1 MKTRRKTCNFKIGD
15 VGIGSDYPITIQTML
30 NIKTSDERKCISES
44 NKMYELGCDF
54 VRVAVPLLSDVEH
67 FANIQKKVPHPLI
80 ADVHYSYK
88 IAFDVIKAGAKKI
101 RINPGNMTD
110 YSNIKQLSKMLLDYD
125 TAVRIGVN
133 CGSIHPDYQKLP
145 IVDAL
150 VNSAVDCAK
159 VFESYGVKKI
169 VLGIK
174 SSDALETIE
183 ANRKLASLC
192 NYPLHIGVTEAG
204 TLRNGLIK
212 SSYAIG
218 TLLSDGIGDT
228 IRVSLTE
235 DLEHEIYAG
244 KQILKMLHLD
254 DDRVDVVSCPTCSRT
269 EIDVKALANKVEELL
284 SGTRKNLRI
293 SVLGCPLN
301 GIGEAKNSDY
311 GIAGGKEKSVI
322 LINGKQHS
330 IVDNKDLLEKFLE
343 IVSGEIK

>member
-30 NIKTSDERKCISES
+30 NIKTSDERKCISVS

-88 IAFDVIKAGAKKI
+88 IAFNVIKAGAKKI

-110 YSNIKQLSKMLLDYD
+110 YSNIKQLSKMLLDND

-293 SVLGCPLN
+293 SVLHCTRG
-301 GIGEAKNSDY
+301 KFWVSSDW
-311 GIAGGKEKSVI
+311 
-322 LINGKQHS
+322 
-330 IVDNKDLLEKFLE
+330 
-343 IVSGEIK
+343 

>member
-30 NIKTSDERKCISES
+30 NIKTSDEQKCIAIS

-125 TAVRIGVN
+125 TGVRIGVN

-159 VFESYGVKKI
+159 VFKSYGVKKI

-174 SSDALETIE
+174 SSDAIETIE

-228 IRVSLTE
+228 IRVSLTD

-244 KQILKMLHLD
+244 KQILKMLHFD

-284 SGTRKNLRI
+284 SATRKNLRI